1 MESYQL
7 EHELTLS
14 GFNLDNVMYI
24 YMKGVGKGVQIVQ
37 ILLKELIP
45 KKLMNTFLK
54 DHTKSI
60 QIDTT

>member
-45 KKLMNTFLK
+45 KKTYEYV
-54 DHTKSI
+54 SEGSY
-60 QIDTT
+60 